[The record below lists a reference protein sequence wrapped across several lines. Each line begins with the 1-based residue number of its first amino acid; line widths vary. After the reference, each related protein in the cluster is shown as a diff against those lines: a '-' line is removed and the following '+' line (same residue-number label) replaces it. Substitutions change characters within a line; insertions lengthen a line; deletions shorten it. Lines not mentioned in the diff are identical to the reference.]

1 MNVFNYSATYR
12 CLKHSCFIILKYSKK
27 NLMQYVMHE
36 ICKKNLMYFVQFVQF
51 MHQNAECRRDRNRL
65 RYRIQVPS

>member
-36 ICKKNLMYFVQFVQF
+36 ICKKNLMQFVQF
-51 MHQNAECRRDRNRL
+51 MHQNAECRRDKSRL
-65 RYRIQVPS
+65 RYKIQVPS